1 MDIKI
6 DTDITSPT
14 YGDILFINGD
24 SPVVSEG
31 REDLAQRL
39 TIKLRTFI
47 NEWFLNLDTGVP
59 YYQSV
64 FGKQRSKAAVDAI
77 FQEQILAEPD
87 ALEITQFDS
96 SISASRQYSLSFRVR
111 TESGVTEPITIT
123 I

>member
-1 MDIKI
+1 MDLKL
-6 DTDITSPT
+6 DTN
-14 YGDILFINGD
+14 GDLLFINGQ
-24 SPVVSEG
+24 SPVVSEAA
-31 REDLAQRL
+31 EDLAQRL
-39 TIKLRTFI
+39 TIKLKTFKG
-47 NEWFLNLDTGVP
+47 EYFLNLDTGVP

-96 SISASRQYSLSFRVR
+96 SIDAATRQYSLSFRVR
-111 TESGVTEPITIT
+111 TESGVTDEITIT